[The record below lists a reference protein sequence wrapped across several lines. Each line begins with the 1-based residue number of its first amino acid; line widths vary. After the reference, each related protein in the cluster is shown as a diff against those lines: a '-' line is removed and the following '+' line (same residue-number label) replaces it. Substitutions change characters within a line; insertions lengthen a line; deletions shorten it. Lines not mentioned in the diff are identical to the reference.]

1 MEFREI
7 EETDKITPGEY
18 LLHKPTNQ
26 IVMCGAF
33 MREASRIKVVVNG
46 RVMIGATKDFQKIYM
61 DPSELL
67 QQPNALLIVRESYK
81 PDWFDDLPGGKTI
94 LKMDAAFET
103 YLLLEQ
109 TSPSP
114 G

>member
-33 MREASRIKVVVNG
+33 MRGANKIKAISNG
-46 RVMIGATKDFQKIYM
+46 RIMIGAMEEFQKIYVER
-61 DPSELL
+61 DNKTGRP
-67 QQPNALLIVRESYK
+67 VRTC
-81 PDWFDDLPGGKTI
+81 GGCKTPT
-94 LKMDAAFET
+94 K
-103 YLLLEQ
+103 Q
-109 TSPSP
+109 
-114 G
+114 

>member
-1 MEFREI
+1 MRCFALPYRRTSQALSLRPFAEKVKQVSINRPVYEFGEIRE
-7 EETDKITPGEY
+7 DLYYYMDGK
-18 LLHKPTNQ
+18 L
-26 IVMCGAF
+26 
-33 MREASRIKVVVNG
+33 
-46 RVMIGATKDFQKIYM
+46 QKIYM

-109 TSPSP
+109 TSPNP

>member
-61 DPSELL
+61 DRDEKTKRP
-67 QQPNALLIVRESYK
+67 VRTC
-81 PDWFDDLPGGKTI
+81 GGCKSAS
-94 LKMDAAFET
+94 K
-103 YLLLEQ
+103 Q
-109 TSPSP
+109 
-114 G
+114 